1 MELIWSND
9 GVSTLLLPA
18 KIVIFSEDREYKCT
32 KNVIIPKNTMI
43 IKKLVE
49 KFVYFVNNLYFCKQV
64 FVVKCKKCHK

>member
-9 GVSTLLLPA
+9 GVSTLLQPA
-18 KIVIFSEDREYKCT
+18 KIVIYSDDREYKCT